1 MRTLVTEMEPCADP
15 CKPREGLGRKWIS
28 EAIKPGEEGARVCCQ
43 ETFRAGATWHHSLGV
58 RCQGKAKPAQTLDW
72 KPTTNPTSATSSDI
86 WRISHVGRDV
96 ENSRYH
102 HLGFQ
107 VSINGGK
114 ICLGSV
120 DGYDGREN
128 ALHGQIQVG
137 VKMTVSQLSLTD

>member
-43 ETFRAGATWHHSLGV
+43 ETFQAGATWHHSLGV
-58 RCQGKAKPAQTLDW
+58 RCQDKAKPAQTLDW

-96 ENSRYH
+96 ENARYH
-102 HLGFQ
+102 HLGLSSLDQ
-107 VSINGGK
+107 RRKNLSGKCGRVRWAGKCSPRTDSGGCEK
-114 ICLGSV
+114 
-120 DGYDGREN
+120 
-128 ALHGQIQVG
+128 
-137 VKMTVSQLSLTD
+137 